1 MKVEEMVLLK
11 VLDIIESGY
20 ELWRDLE
27 QDDEDLEL
35 VRQLLQGKT
44 REEKVAILQQRSDEL
59 QAKADALKQR

>member
-1 MKVEEMVLLK
+1 MKVEAMVLLK